1 MSGQERFVF
10 VAEAFKSFQLTAKVD
25 ATFFIPAYVERYH
38 SDRVAGY
45 EIVVRFFIVKGE
57 SENAVQFFEKAD
69 ALVFVQGKDN
79 LAVAPGLEGI
89 LSGITRTDVP
99 VIVYLAVDGKDL
111 FTVGRVQ
118 GLSARLGID
127 DGKTLVRKDCGAAY
141 VDATPVRSA
150 VAYLLRHFQCFTSEF
165 RSLGLYVEN
174 TCYSTHGCSCFRD

>member
-1 MSGQERFVF
+1 MAFVYEVYLF
-10 VAEAFKSFQLTAKVD
+10 HTMIVVCY
-25 ATFFIPAYVERYH
+25 TFFSLRGM
-38 SDRVAGY
+38 S
-45 EIVVRFFIVKGE
+45 FISSSVKA
-57 SENAVQFFEKAD
+57 AVSEKAD

-127 DGKTLVRKDCGAAY
+127 DGKTLVRKDC
-141 VDATPVRSA
+141 
-150 VAYLLRHFQCFTSEF
+150 
-165 RSLGLYVEN
+165 
-174 TCYSTHGCSCFRD
+174 